1 VPGPAE
7 HDASIGAPAAGL
19 PGEVCKVLQ
28 DNGCITCH
36 QTPTQAGAPMG
47 LQWRSDLMGKARDGS
62 PLATTLLARVQDTRA
77 PMPPPTSMR
86 PRMPAD
92 QVAVLRG
99 WFDAGMPGASTGACQ
114 DKAPAPTAGASWADQ
129 PWPDGECEY
138 VFTIGAHGESGTPRA
153 SDASPY
159 LTQAGETEYH
169 CFYEKVPWGD
179 AKVQALAVRARL
191 EGPDDRAV
199 LHHTVLSA
207 LAPGSEMSLL
217 GGERPTRG
225 GVHYECENQSG
236 STVAM
241 WAPGTRETATFP
253 KDVGVL
259 LPSGNDAY
267 LELQVH
273 YNNAQSGQK
282 SRFAFDVC
290 ATSKLRAQ
298 TAAVHWL
305 GFENA
310 TFAIT
315 LAPLGPELQ
324 PALDNRGNGVAV
336 GTCRAKQRT
345 RVLWLLPHMHQR
357 GRHAK
362 VEILRANGCVQT
374 AHDAPFDFNEQTAY
388 LQNELWV
395 EQGESI
401 RTTCSW
407 DPGHKIVF
415 GLSSHEEMCFVYALS
430 YPVGALAGVGDELG
444 VVGGDL
450 NCAGSE

>member
-1 VPGPAE
+1 
-7 HDASIGAPAAGL
+7 
-19 PGEVCKVLQ
+19 VCTVLQ

-36 QTPTQAGAPMG
+36 QKPLAAGAPMP
-47 LQWRSDLMGKARDGS
+47 LQWRSDFTGKASDGS
-62 PLATTLLARVQDTRA
+62 TLATKLLARVQDARA

-86 PRMPAD
+86 PLMPAD
-92 QVAVLRG
+92 QVAVLRN
-99 WFDAGMPGASTGACQ
+99 WFDAGMPGAATGQCEA
-114 DKAPAPTAGASWADQ
+114 KAPAPGAGASWADQ
-129 PWPDGECEY
+129 PWPEGECEY
-138 VFTIGAHGESGTPRA
+138 VFTVGAHGENGTPRA
-153 SDASPY
+153 SDTSPY
-159 LTQAGETEYH
+159 LTPEIDTGYR

-191 EGPDDRAV
+191 EGPDDPSLV
-199 LHHTVLSA
+199 HHTVLSA
-207 LAPGSEMSLL
+207 IGPDTTMSLL
-217 GGERPTRG
+217 GAERPTRG
-225 GVHYECENQSG
+225 GVHTDCPNQSG
-236 STVAM
+236 STISM
-241 WAPGTRETATFP
+241 WAPGTRATATFP

-259 LPSGNDAY
+259 LPSGDAY

-273 YNNAQSGQK
+273 YNNAKSGQK

-290 ATSKLRAQ
+290 ATSKLRTN

-310 TFAIT
+310 AVAIT
-315 LAPLGPELQ
+315 LSPLGPELQ
-324 PALDNRGNGVAV
+324 PALDNKGNGVAS
-336 GTCRAKQRT
+336 GTCRAKQRA

-362 VEILRANGCVQT
+362 VEILRANGSVQV
-374 AHDAPFDFNEQTAY
+374 AHDAPFEFSEQTAY
-388 LQNELWV
+388 LQDDLWV

-407 DPGHKIVF
+407 DPGRKIVF
-415 GLSSHEEMCFVYALS
+415 GLSSQEEMCFVYALS
-430 YPVGALAGVGDELG
+430 YPIGALAGAGPELG